1 MSNTRTVSCHSFG
14 FFFTGWVGILLSAL
28 HMFSYGNKFIYIV
41 EFGYTNIKSK
51 IKINGLLI
59 QPLYHKNVRSSSEV
73 STLNVVIYQCGYKVL
88 ATFIDADTRIKG
100 VQIGDHEVK
109 ILNFS
114 DDTTVFFLRD
124 IN

>member
-1 MSNTRTVSCHSFG
+1 MFG
-14 FFFTGWVGILLSAL
+14 
-28 HMFSYGNKFIYIV
+28 YGNKFIYIV

-73 STLNVVIYQCGYKVL
+73 STLNVVICQCGYKVL

-100 VQIGDHEVK
+100 VQIGDHELK

-114 DDTTVFFLRD
+114 DDITVFVLRD